1 MTSQQPGGELFAV
14 PHSDSARVVDFHD
27 VSAAVR
33 AQQAPVPA
41 SIAVDADLGNV
52 IPFRRRRSNDNAKD
66 SAPALALASDGRPA
80 PVAAAT
86 NSRLKIAGFA
96 AVSMLVHAGLFAA
109 FWRDPVPLASI
120 GMEVISVEIVVGA
133 TAPAGVAVDPGEN
146 ETQAAAQIKD
156 LTPQEQ
162 AVEPESKAAEAP
174 RKVEQRETAPVLA
187 ETRPA
192 PAPPETHGSEAKSE
206 ESKTFQTTSVEKVET
221 APQAPEPEKPVV
233 DAPAPNV
240 MSVAVAVPDDTV
252 AKPAEPKPT
261 EIKPEI
267 KPAPT
272 ARKPEPKKQQAR
284 VRDNE
289 RRKVAARGKDDETA
303 KRASPASAPSTA
315 ANNIGRG
322 RSDADSNY
330 PGLVSAHLR
339 RHQQYPSDARSRGD
353 QGTATV
359 SFNLDGGGRVTSV
372 RLARGSGIA
381 SFDQEVQAMV
391 RRASPFPAPPS
402 GQSKSF
408 TVPVN
413 FRLN

>member
-1 MTSQQPGGELFAV
+1 MTSQQPGGELFAA
-14 PHSDSARVVDFHD
+14 PHSDSARIVDFHD
-27 VSAAVR
+27 MSAAVR
-33 AQQAPVPA
+33 AQHAPVPA
-41 SIAVDADLGNV
+41 SIAADADLCNV

-66 SAPALALASDGRPA
+66 SAPALALTSGGRPA
-80 PVAAAT
+80 PVAVAT
-86 NSRLKIAGFA
+86 DSRLKIASFA
-96 AVSMLVHAGLFAA
+96 AISMLVHAGLFAA

-133 TAPAGVAVDPGEN
+133 TAPAGVAVNPGEN
-146 ETQAAAQIKD
+146 ETQAAAQIKEP
-156 LTPQEQ
+156 TPEEQ
-162 AVEPESKAAEAP
+162 AVEPDSKAAEAP
-174 RKVEQRETAPVLA
+174 REVDQRETAPA
-187 ETRPA
+187 ETRVA
-192 PAPPETHGSEAKSE
+192 EITPEERKP
-206 ESKTFQTTSVEKVET
+206 VERAVAETKVEMT
-221 APQAPEPEKPVV
+221 PQAPEPEKPVV
-233 DAPAPNV
+233 DPPAPNV

-252 AKPAEPKPT
+252 ARPAEPKPT
-261 EIKPEI
+261 GIKPEI

-272 ARKPEPKKQQAR
+272 ARKPAPKKEQAK
-284 VRDNE
+284 VRDQE
-289 RRKVAARGKDDETA
+289 RRKVAARGKDEDTA
-303 KRASPASAPSTA
+303 KRSSPASAPSTA

-359 SFNLDGGGRVTSV
+359 SFSLDGGGRVMSV